1 MTGATDARLLALI
14 DDLRA
19 LPAETAWLEFKENN
33 TDPRVIGRLISAVS
47 NAARLEDRDFGYVV
61 WGVRDAGHAVA
72 GTRFEPSSTKYQGQP
87 LEFRLSQM
95 LRPDVAFS
103 FRPVQHP
110 DGRLVLLEVPA
121 ATTAPVE
128 FDRTAY
134 IRIGSATPRL
144 ADHPERQR
152 ALWGKLRPY
161 LWEAGIA
168 RQFVKGDEVLDLLD
182 HPGYFGLV
190 GRPMP
195 EGPESILA
203 DLEGDRLISRDVG
216 GKWNILNLGAI
227 LFANDLGA
235 FESGLARKAIRFVV
249 YDGDGRAATVT
260 HRMDFP
266 TGYASGFAGFNTHV
280 NTLVPVPEDG
290 SAAVRGASP
299 LFPPVAVREL
309 TANALIH
316 QDMTMTGAGPTV
328 ELFRNRIE
336 ITNPGAPLVEPER
349 FIDYPP
355 RSRNEALASLMRR
368 MGLCEE
374 QGTGI
379 DKVVDAVEEAQLP
392 PPEFR
397 AEADATRVI
406 LFGPRRFAGMTAEE
420 RLRACYQHAVLRYL
434 NEGRFTNATLRDRLG
449 VDRRNAAQISGVI
462 RQALRK
468 GSIRP
473 ADSTRPRSGYVP
485 FWA

>member
-1 MTGATDARLLALI
+1 MDTTDTRLLALI

-19 LPAETAWLEFKENN
+19 FPAETAWLEFKENN
-33 TDPRVIGRLISAVS
+33 TDPRAIGRLISAVS
-47 NAARLEDRDFGYVV
+47 NAARLEDKDCGYVV

-72 GTRFEPSSTKYQGQP
+72 GTRFDPSSAKHQRQP
-87 LEFRLSQM
+87 LEFWLSQM
-95 LRPDVAFS
+95 LRPGVAFS
-103 FRPVQHP
+103 FQPVQHP
-110 DGRLVLLEVPA
+110 DGRLVLLEIPA

-152 ALWGKLRPY
+152 ALWDKLRPY
-161 LWEAGIA
+161 AWETGIA
-168 RQFVKGDEVLDLLD
+168 RQFVGTGEVLDLLD
-182 HPGYFGLV
+182 CPGYFGLLGKPV
-190 GRPMP
+190 P
-195 EGPESILA
+195 EGSGAVLES
-203 DLEGDRLISRDVG
+203 LESDRLISHDVG
-216 GKWNILNLGAI
+216 GKWNVLNLGAI
-227 LFANDLGA
+227 LFARDVGA
-235 FESGLARKAIRFVV
+235 FESALSRKALRFVA
-249 YDGDGRAATVT
+249 YDGDGRTATVT

-266 TGYASGFAGFNTHV
+266 AGYASGFARFNAHV
-280 NTLVPVPEDG
+280 NTLIPSPEDG
-290 SAAVRGASP
+290 SAAIRGARP

-316 QDMTMTGAGPTV
+316 QDMTITGAGPTV

-379 DKVVDAVEEAQLP
+379 DKVVDAVEKAQLP

-397 AEADATRVI
+397 AEAGATRVT

-420 RLRACYQHAVLRYL
+420 RLRACYQHAVLCYL
-434 NEGRFTNATLRDRLG
+434 GGGRLRNATLCDRFG

-473 ADSTRPRSGYVP
+473 ADTTRPRSGYVP

>member
-1 MTGATDARLLALI
+1 MTDERLLALI
-14 DDLRA
+14 DDLRT

-33 TDPRVIGRLISAVS
+33 TDPSVIGRLISAVS

-72 GTRFEPSSTKYQGQP
+72 GTRFEPSSAKHRRQP
-87 LEFRLSQM
+87 LEFWLSQM
-95 LRPDVAFS
+95 LRPDIAFS

-110 DGRLVLLEVPA
+110 AGRLVLLEIPA

-134 IRIGSATPRL
+134 VRIGGATPRL

-152 ALWGKLRPY
+152 ALWDKLRPY
-161 LWEAGIA
+161 AWETGTA
-168 RQFVKGDEVLDLLD
+168 RQFVGTGDVLELLD
-182 HPGYFGLV
+182 HPGYFELLGK
-190 GRPMP
+190 PIP
-195 EGPESILA
+195 EGRDAVLASLES
-203 DLEGDRLISRDVG
+203 DRLISRDAG
-216 GKWNILNLGAI
+216 GKWNVLNLGAI
-227 LFANDLGA
+227 LFARDVGA
-235 FESGLARKAIRFVV
+235 FESALSRKALRFVA
-249 YDGDGRAATVT
+249 YDGDGRTATVT

-266 TGYASGFAGFNTHV
+266 AGYASGFARFNAHV
-280 NTLVPVPEDG
+280 NTLIPSPEDG
-290 SAAVRGASP
+290 RAAIREARP

-316 QDMTMTGAGPTV
+316 QDMTITGAGPTV

-336 ITNPGAPLVEPER
+336 ITNPGAPLVEPDR
-349 FIDYPP
+349 FIDFPP

-379 DKVVDAVEEAQLP
+379 DKVVDAVETAQLP

-397 AEADATRVI
+397 AEKGATRVT
-406 LFGPRRFAGMTAEE
+406 LFGPRRFADMTAEE

-434 NEGRFTNATLRDRLG
+434 GGGRLRNATLRDRLG

-468 GSIRP
+468 GLIRP
-473 ADSTRPRSGYVP
+473 ADTARPRSGYVP

>member
-1 MTGATDARLLALI
+1 MDTTDTRLLALI

-19 LPAETAWLEFKENN
+19 FPAETAWLEFKENN
-33 TDPRVIGRLISAVS
+33 TDPRAIGRLISAVS
-47 NAARLEDRDFGYVV
+47 NAARLEDKDCGYVV

-72 GTRFEPSSTKYQGQP
+72 GTRFDPSSAKHQRQP
-87 LEFRLSQM
+87 LEFWLSQM
-95 LRPDVAFS
+95 LRPGVAFS
-103 FRPVQHP
+103 FQPVQHP
-110 DGRLVLLEVPA
+110 DGRLVLLEIPA

-152 ALWGKLRPY
+152 ALWHKLRPY
-161 LWEAGIA
+161 AWETGIA
-168 RQFVKGDEVLDLLD
+168 KQFVGTGEVLDLLD
-182 HPGYFGLV
+182 CPGYFGLLGKPV
-190 GRPMP
+190 P
-195 EGPESILA
+195 EGRGAVLES
-203 DLEGDRLISRDVG
+203 LESDRLISRDVG
-216 GKWNILNLGAI
+216 GKWNVLNLGAI
-227 LFANDLGA
+227 LFARDVGA
-235 FESGLARKAIRFVV
+235 FESALSRKAIRFVV
-249 YDGDGRAATVT
+249 YDGEGRSATVT

-266 TGYASGFAGFNTHV
+266 TGYASGFAGFNAHV
-280 NTLVPVPEDG
+280 NTLIPSPEDG
-290 SAAVRGASP
+290 SAAIRGARP

-316 QDMTMTGAGPTV
+316 QDMTITGAGPTV

-336 ITNPGAPLVEPER
+336 ITNPGAPLVEPDR

-379 DKVVDAVEEAQLP
+379 DKVVDAVEKAQLP

-397 AEADATRVI
+397 AEAGATRVT

-420 RLRACYQHAVLRYL
+420 RLRACYQHAVLCYL
-434 NEGRFTNATLRDRLG
+434 GGGRLRNATLCDRFG
-449 VDRRNAAQISGVI
+449 VDRRNAAQISVVI

-468 GSIRP
+468 GLIRP
-473 ADSTRPRSGYVP
+473 ADTTRPRSGYVP

>member
-19 LPAETAWLEFKENN
+19 FPAETAWLEFKENN
-33 TDPRVIGRLISAVS
+33 TAPRVIGRLISAVS

-72 GTRFEPSSTKYQGQP
+72 GTRFEPSSTKHRRQP
-87 LEFRLSQM
+87 LDFWLSQM

-110 DGRLVLLEVPA
+110 DGRLVLLEIPA
-121 ATTAPVE
+121 APTAPVE

-161 LWEAGIA
+161 LWETGIA
-168 RQFVKGDEVLDLLD
+168 RQFVEAGDVLNLLD
-182 HPGYFGLV
+182 YPGYFDLL

-195 EGPESILA
+195 ESPESILA
-203 DLEGDRLISRDVG
+203 GLEGDRLISRDVG
-216 GKWNILNLGAI
+216 GKWNILNLGAV
-227 LFANDLGA
+227 LFANDLGR
-235 FESGLARKAIRFVV
+235 FESGLVRKAIRFVV

-260 HRMDFP
+260 HRKDFP
-266 TGYASGFAGFNTHV
+266 LGYAGAFTGFNAHV
-280 NTLVPVPEDG
+280 NTLVPAPEG
-290 SAAVRGASP
+290 GEAAVREARP

-316 QDMTMTGAGPTV
+316 QDMTVTGAGPSV

-349 FIDYPP
+349 FIDSPP

-379 DKVVDAVEEAQLP
+379 DKVVDAVEKAQLP

-397 AEADATRVI
+397 AEAGATRVI
-406 LFGPRRFAGMTAEE
+406 LFGPRRFADMTAEE

-434 NEGRFTNATLRDRLG
+434 SGKRLENATLRDRFG
-449 VDRRNAAQISGVI
+449 VDRRNAAQISRVI
-462 RQALRK
+462 GQARQGDL
-468 GSIRP
+468 IRP
-473 ADSTRPRSGYVP
+473 ADTTRPRSGYVP

>member
-72 GTRFEPSSTKYQGQP
+72 GTRFEPSSTKHRGQP

-95 LRPDVAFS
+95 LRPDVAFF
-103 FRPVQHP
+103 FRPVRHP

-190 GRPMP
+190 GRPTP

-227 LFANDLGA
+227 LFANDLGR

-266 TGYASGFAGFNTHV
+266 TGYASGFAGFNAHV

-379 DKVVDAVEEAQLP
+379 DKVVDAVETAQLP

-397 AEADATRVI
+397 AETGATRVT
-406 LFGPRRFAGMTAEE
+406 LFGPRRFADMTAEE

>member
-1 MTGATDARLLALI
+1 MTDERLLALI
-14 DDLRA
+14 DDLRT

-33 TDPRVIGRLISAVS
+33 TDPSVIGRLISAVS

-72 GTRFEPSSTKYQGQP
+72 GTRFEPSSAKHRRQP
-87 LEFRLSQM
+87 LEFWLSQM
-95 LRPDVAFS
+95 LRPDIAFS
-103 FRPVQHP
+103 FRPVRHP
-110 DGRLVLLEVPA
+110 AGRLVLLEIPA

-134 IRIGSATPRL
+134 VRIGGATPRL

-152 ALWGKLRPY
+152 ALWDKLRPY
-161 LWEAGIA
+161 AWETGAA
-168 RQFVKGDEVLDLLD
+168 RQFVGTGEVLALLD
-182 HPGYFGLV
+182 HPGYFELLGK
-190 GRPMP
+190 PIP
-195 EGPESILA
+195 EGRDAVLES
-203 DLEGDRLISRDVG
+203 LESDRLISRDAG
-216 GKWNILNLGAI
+216 GKWNVLNLGAI
-227 LFANDLGA
+227 LFARDVGA
-235 FESGLARKAIRFVV
+235 FESALSRKALRFVA
-249 YDGDGRAATVT
+249 YDGDGRTATVT

-266 TGYASGFAGFNTHV
+266 AGYASGFARFNAHV
-280 NTLVPVPEDG
+280 NTLIPSPEDG
-290 SAAVRGASP
+290 RAAIREARP

-316 QDMTMTGAGPTV
+316 QDMTITGAGPTV

-336 ITNPGAPLVEPER
+336 ITNPGTPLVEPDR

-379 DKVVDAVEEAQLP
+379 DKVVDAVEKAQLP

-397 AEADATRVI
+397 AERGATRVT
-406 LFGPRRFAGMTAEE
+406 LFGPRRFADMTAEE

-434 NEGRFTNATLRDRLG
+434 GGGRLRNATLRDRLG

-468 GSIRP
+468 GLIRP
-473 ADSTRPRSGYVP
+473 ADTARPRSGYVP